1 MTDVAPAE
9 VEELARRRA
18 EARAARDFAAAD
30 ELRAAIGAAGW
41 VVADTAEGF
50 TLTPA
55 PPFEVLASVRDLPD
69 NTAAPDGRRL
79 SALVLVDR
87 WPADVTR
94 CVSALLEHGP
104 DDLVVVGLD
113 LADVDGAGRA
123 LHDLA
128 VAHPGRVEEW
138 HVASPAGWGPALTA
152 LLRADVATFQVVL
165 DPSSVLTGDALTPLL
180 AAFADADEVVAAGW
194 RGVNVDLADDWRTFV
209 DAGPGDVD
217 ALLGYLLV
225 VRRAAATLTP
235 PSAKARFYRNADMEW
250 SLLLR
255 EAGGRL
261 VQPVAADQLPVRQDR
276 HRGYH
281 DSDPAFRD
289 AESKRTYDRLLQRF
303 RGRVNLLAP
312 RP

>member
-79 SALVLVDR
+79 SALVLVDG

-165 DPSSVLTGDALTPLL
+165 DPSS
-180 AAFADADEVVAAGW
+180 
-194 RGVNVDLADDWRTFV
+194 DLADDWRTFV